1 MTYKT
6 FRRVLAAVRLR
17 DATYF
22 PASKYAQVFI
32 GIGEDKNA
40 SGVVDFSKL
49 GPMLFALGFRK
60 TPEDLVALREEMD
73 DRGDGTLLFGD
84 FCDIASRDHNVR
96 LEFDILKKLEDKAEK
111 LKKLIGTAVKFIILF
126 IPATILLFCFHLFN
140 LAIE

>member
-1 MTYKT
+1 
-6 FRRVLAAVRLR
+6 
-17 DATYF
+17 
-22 PASKYAQVFI
+22 
-32 GIGEDKNA
+32 
-40 SGVVDFSKL
+40 
-49 GPMLFALGFRK
+49 
-60 TPEDLVALREEMD
+60 MD

-84 FCDIASRDHNVR
+84 FCDIASRDYNVR